1 MVPDIERVNDLK
13 TYHNFSY
20 LWIKD
25 LTIELSKSQFFI
37 IISYL
42 LLMWFMQEDVSAI
55 LLSKSDILDPLPGG
69 ARMLV
74 SDRDKKFNEKT

>member
-1 MVPDIERVNDLK
+1 
-13 TYHNFSY
+13 
-20 LWIKD
+20 
-25 LTIELSKSQFFI
+25 
-37 IISYL
+37 
-42 LLMWFMQEDVSAI
+42 MWFMQEDVSAI